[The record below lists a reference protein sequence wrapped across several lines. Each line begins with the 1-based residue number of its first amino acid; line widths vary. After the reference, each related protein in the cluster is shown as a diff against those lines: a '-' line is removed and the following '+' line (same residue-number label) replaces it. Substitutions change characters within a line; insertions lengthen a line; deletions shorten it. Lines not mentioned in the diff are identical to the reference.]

1 MRIYTRTGDQGETSL
16 ADGTRLSKGSPL
28 FEVLGNLD
36 ELMAGLGFARAF
48 CTLPWVRDILQ
59 NSIPRISGIAA
70 RLAQAQNLP
79 PESRITEE
87 EIRQLERQ
95 IDQAM
100 NSLPKLSG
108 FHFPAGGPAD
118 AGLNLVRTVCRR
130 AERALVGYSA
140 SDSRDHLQLAYLNR
154 LSDLLFSLALVEE
167 QEAIVQEVKKRVT
180 SITNSKR
187 EDNLPKGVVRDEPLL
202 TLERAQAHTR
212 AARKKASAIGVP
224 MVVAVTDEAG
234 DLLLLEKMDGA
245 LPVSVELAAKKAYTA
260 TVLRMETSRLGEV
273 SQPGSPLYG
282 IQHTDSRLVVFGGGA
297 PIREGDRVIGAIG
310 VSGGSVEQDIA
321 CMQAGL
327 AAGSSGS
334 GEPLGPAGTDA
345 K

>member
-16 ADGTRLSKGSPL
+16 ADGTRLSKSSPL

-59 NSIPRISGIAA
+59 NAIPRISGIAA
-70 RLAQAQNLP
+70 RLARAHNLP
-79 PESRITEE
+79 PEARITEE
-87 EIRQLERQ
+87 DIHQLEQQ
-95 IDQAM
+95 IDQSM
-100 NSLPKLSG
+100 TSLPKLSG
-108 FHFPAGGPAD
+108 FHFSAGGPAD
-118 AGLNLVRTVCRR
+118 AGLNLARTVCRR
-130 AERALVGYSA
+130 AERVLVGYSA
-140 SDSRDHLQLAYLNR
+140 SDSRDHLHLAYLNR

-167 QEAIVQEVKKRVT
+167 QEAIIQEVKKRVT
-180 SITNSKR
+180 SITNSKGKDTLTKASGG
-187 EDNLPKGVVRDEPLL
+187 EESPL
-202 TLERAQAHTR
+202 TLKRAQDHAR
-212 AARKKASAIGVP
+212 AAREKAGAIGVP
-224 MVVAVTDEAG
+224 MVVAVTDGAG

-260 TVLRMETSRLGEV
+260 TVLRMETARLGEA
-273 SQPGSPLYG
+273 SQPGAPLYG

-297 PIREGDRVIGAIG
+297 PIREGGRVIGAIG

-327 AAGSSGS
+327 AAGT
-334 GEPLGPAGTDA
+334 GESPLTGTETE
-345 K
+345 